1 MAEGDSSATGILGS
15 VRRLADTFLSTVQN
29 RVELFA
35 VELQEE
41 KCWLISTLLW
51 AVALIFF
58 GGLAVLL
65 VVGTIVY
72 LSPDSARPWVLGV
85 FSAVFVYLGINAF
98 VGFRGSWREKPP
110 ALSDTVGELKKD
122 IEWIRSQD

>member
-58 GGLAVLL
+58 GGLAILL

-98 VGFRGSWREKPP
+98 VGFRRSWREKPP